1 MSCKRSLVIK
11 NVSTEKVT
19 QMKLSMEYL
28 KRLYNSVAVDE
39 NWVLYML
46 RYANKWKALRGKNMP
61 DMVENNYTKFL
72 LTVCF

>member
-1 MSCKRSLVIK
+1 MIK

-39 NWVLYML
+39 NWVFYML
-46 RYANKWKALRGKNMP
+46 RYANEWKALRGKNMP

>member
-72 LTVCF
+72 LKVCF